1 MLGGKL
7 EPGMHVSYC
16 GREQFIEKRLP
27 DDHLQ
32 LKDVATNQF
41 SAHAAEK
48 LQSDLFDGA
57 LTMLG
62 YAGEYK
68 RLKERQEKTRVGDI
82 TALEDDDPRK
92 VEARWREHYV
102 KALDA
107 VNSRRNS

>member
-7 EPGMHVSYC
+7 EPGMYVSYC

-27 DDHLQ
+27 DGRLQ
-32 LKDVATNQF
+32 LKDIATNQF

-57 LTMLG
+57 LTMFG

-68 RLKERQEKTRVGDI
+68 RLKQRQEKTRGGDI
-82 TALEDDDPRK
+82 AALEDDDPRHD
-92 VEARWREHYV
+92 EARWRQRH
-102 KALDA
+102 
-107 VNSRRNS
+107 